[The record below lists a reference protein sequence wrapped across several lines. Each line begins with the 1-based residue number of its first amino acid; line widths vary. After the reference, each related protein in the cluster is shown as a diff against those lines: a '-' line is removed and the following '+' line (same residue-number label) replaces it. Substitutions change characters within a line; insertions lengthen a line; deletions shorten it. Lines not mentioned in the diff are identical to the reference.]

1 MLQQHVDSQPGRGAA
16 QGEQSV
22 CAQLPQPRSQ
32 SLAHFHSGNRK
43 ETRKST
49 ILDFLNSV
57 SKSMRVSN
65 KARQEFLYVILKGHK
80 TRSQNQCQKGLV
92 KTRSKEHSR
101 QKLNLKTVA
110 TLRDVS
116 TDTQITVT
124 TQRNQLLTKRPSKTA
139 QC

>member
-1 MLQQHVDSQPGRGAA
+1 MWTASQAGVQLRESRVRVLSSPDLGASPQHTFT
-16 QGEQSV
+16 
-22 CAQLPQPRSQ
+22 L
-32 SLAHFHSGNRK
+32 
-43 ETRKST
+43 ETGKRQEKVQ

-80 TRSQNQCQKGLV
+80 TRSQKQCQKGLV

-101 QKLNLKTVA
+101 QKLNLKIVA

-116 TDTQITVT
+116 TDTQVTVT
-124 TQRNQLLTKRPSKTA
+124 TQRNELLTKRPSKTA